1 MLKAMLHVIV
11 PSLLFMGCTQ
21 TLPECKS
28 DEDKQRGCAAREYHK
43 NGRLERETPY
53 KDNKRN
59 GVEKGYHENGRLK
72 SQVPY
77 KDGKVEGVEKLYHE
91 NG

>member
-43 NGRLERETPY
+43 NGLIIAFFKILMY
-53 KDNKRN
+53 KITHYFYR
-59 GVEKGYHENGRLK
+59 RAMC
-72 SQVPY
+72 
-77 KDGKVEGVEKLYHE
+77 
-91 NG
+91 

>member
-43 NGRLERETPY
+43 NG
-53 KDNKRN
+53 
-59 GVEKGYHENGRLK
+59 
-72 SQVPY
+72 
-77 KDGKVEGVEKLYHE
+77 
-91 NG
+91 